1 MKKVTLGILGMIA
14 LISCSDKN
22 TDLLKENLKT
32 KVRLSDSE
40 IESTQFKTTKML
52 ASDGKKALITLSLN
66 RKYIVAKEGGLYAS
80 ALDVC
85 KDSEIKDDTEVFYIE
100 AYRIA
105 KDSVFKKIYFT
116 NENKIVGEF
125 LLK

>member
-52 ASDGKKALITLSLN
+52 ASDGKIADKCDTCHSVRQNIFFSLISIGITIPLGVKS
-66 RKYIVAKEGGLYAS
+66 
-80 ALDVC
+80 
-85 KDSEIKDDTEVFYIE
+85 
-100 AYRIA
+100 
-105 KDSVFKKIYFT
+105 
-116 NENKIVGEF
+116 
-125 LLK
+125 